1 MPLGGLLIFGALG
14 LGYDYAWL
22 VMLAP
27 FAQLSSLSAVL
38 LLAFVGVVWWAWSG
52 RQKNKFEQASR
63 MPLEE
68 DSDKNE
74 DK

>member
-1 MPLGGLLIFGALG
+1 MDPGTLRGLATL
-14 LGYDYAWL
+14 
-22 VMLAP
+22 LA
-27 FAQLSSLSAVL
+27 

-52 RQKNKFEQASR
+52 RQKPKFDQAAH

-68 DSDKNE
+68 DLEENE

>member
-1 MPLGGLLIFGALG
+1 MDRGNLQGLATL
-14 LGYDYAWL
+14 
-22 VMLAP
+22 LA
-27 FAQLSSLSAVL
+27 

-52 RQKNKFEQASR
+52 RQKQKFDQAAR

>member
-1 MPLGGLLIFGALG
+1 MEPGTLRGLATL
-14 LGYDYAWL
+14 
-22 VMLAP
+22 LA
-27 FAQLSSLSAVL
+27 

-52 RQKNKFEQASR
+52 RQKQKFDQAAR

-68 DSDKNE
+68 ETDRNE

>member
-1 MPLGGLLIFGALG
+1 MDLGTLRGLATL
-14 LGYDYAWL
+14 
-22 VMLAP
+22 LA
-27 FAQLSSLSAVL
+27 

-52 RQKNKFEQASR
+52 RQKNKFDQAAH

-68 DSDKNE
+68 DLHKNE

>member
-1 MPLGGLLIFGALG
+1 MDPGTLRGLATL
-14 LGYDYAWL
+14 
-22 VMLAP
+22 LA
-27 FAQLSSLSAVL
+27 

-52 RQKNKFEQASR
+52 KRKQDFDRAAR

>member
-1 MPLGGLLIFGALG
+1 MDPGTLRGLAT
-14 LGYDYAWL
+14 L
-22 VMLAP
+22 VA
-27 FAQLSSLSAVL
+27 

-52 RQKNKFEQASR
+52 RQKHKFDEAAR

-68 DSDKNE
+68 DLRKNE

>member
-1 MPLGGLLIFGALG
+1 MDRGTLQGVAT
-14 LGYDYAWL
+14 
-22 VMLAP
+22 VLA
-27 FAQLSSLSAVL
+27 

-52 RQKNKFEQASR
+52 RQKQKFDQAAR

>member
-1 MPLGGLLIFGALG
+1 MDSGTLQGLAT
-14 LGYDYAWL
+14 
-22 VMLAP
+22 VLA
-27 FAQLSSLSAVL
+27 

-52 RQKNKFEQASR
+52 RQKQKFDQAAR

>member
-1 MPLGGLLIFGALG
+1 MDRGTLQGLAT
-14 LGYDYAWL
+14 
-22 VMLAP
+22 VLA
-27 FAQLSSLSAVL
+27 

-52 RQKNKFEQASR
+52 RQKQKFDQAAR

>member
-1 MPLGGLLIFGALG
+1 MDRGTLQGLAT
-14 LGYDYAWL
+14 
-22 VMLAP
+22 VLA
-27 FAQLSSLSAVL
+27 

-52 RQKNKFEQASR
+52 RQKQKFDEAAR

>member
-1 MPLGGLLIFGALG
+1 MDRGTLQGLAT
-14 LGYDYAWL
+14 
-22 VMLAP
+22 VLA
-27 FAQLSSLSAVL
+27 

-52 RQKNKFEQASR
+52 RQKQKFDQAAR
-63 MPLEE
+63 MPLED

>member
-1 MPLGGLLIFGALG
+1 MDPGALRG
-14 LGYDYAWL
+14 LATL
-22 VMLAP
+22 LA
-27 FAQLSSLSAVL
+27 

-52 RQKNKFEQASR
+52 RRRQTYEQAAR

-68 DSDKNE
+68 DSDRNE

>member
-1 MPLGGLLIFGALG
+1 MDRGTLQGLAT
-14 LGYDYAWL
+14 
-22 VMLAP
+22 VLA
-27 FAQLSSLSAVL
+27 

-52 RQKNKFEQASR
+52 RQKQKFDRAAR

>member
-1 MPLGGLLIFGALG
+1 MDPGTLQGLAT
-14 LGYDYAWL
+14 
-22 VMLAP
+22 VLA
-27 FAQLSSLSAVL
+27 

-52 RQKNKFEQASR
+52 RQKQKFDQAAR

>member
-1 MPLGGLLIFGALG
+1 MDRGDLQGLATL
-14 LGYDYAWL
+14 
-22 VMLAP
+22 LA
-27 FAQLSSLSAVL
+27 

-52 RQKNKFEQASR
+52 RQKQKFDAAAR

-68 DSDKNE
+68 DPDKNE

>member
-1 MPLGGLLIFGALG
+1 MDRGTLQGLAT
-14 LGYDYAWL
+14 
-22 VMLAP
+22 VLA
-27 FAQLSSLSAVL
+27 

-52 RQKNKFEQASR
+52 RQKLKFDEAAR

>member
-1 MPLGGLLIFGALG
+1 MTVDPGTLRGLATL
-14 LGYDYAWL
+14 
-22 VMLAP
+22 LA
-27 FAQLSSLSAVL
+27 

-52 RQKNKFEQASR
+52 RQKKKFEQASR

>member
-1 MPLGGLLIFGALG
+1 MEPGTLRGLAT
-14 LGYDYAWL
+14 L
-22 VMLAP
+22 VA
-27 FAQLSSLSAVL
+27 

-52 RQKNKFEQASR
+52 RQKQKFDDAAR

-68 DSDKNE
+68 DLRKNE